1 MGERPV
7 CAAAGESYHQP
18 PEWTQNPSVIVS
30 GGSYNVAFDKQGAK
44 KSLKRKAED
53 TPPTHPELQK
63 TREKQG
69 ATYREMLKK
78 NPQELPHIVKRLEDA
93 AEGLENVTGD
103 ILPKNHAKKVKKEH
117 DAGPISGS
125 KFRGIV
131 KGLDEFTQSEATS
144 SFHKGA
150 RRRHGNTP
158 PRDIPQVDRIVEL
171 SLRLQSADRAPTQT
185 IYAPVDF
192 QGNITGQQHPTSK
205 DQPKLPGGSSG
216 HSYSDRERV
225 DAQNRVFDELS
236 QVSGAPPDAVFLG
249 SMLASNVS
257 TLSHMSAPGYAS
269 NLPSFHQGR
278 LEQQQKEREIIKK
291 QTNFLAQQI
300 HLPVAPGKQ
309 YNDAPWAAHDY
320 PASPERMDESES
332 LLEKNK
338 PKFSDEETEEYQDRY
353 DALKNVLEELNQAV
367 NDEAAQG
374 PGMQQ
379 LQQLMASLQQISRD
393 DPGQQNAVIQL
404 YSEAY
409 QWLVQRRQDINR
421 RQVGNNS
428 AANNDLGARG
438 RRYPALQQFFAE
450 CGQMVA
456 YHMITRAAQLDYRAS
471 ENMLNQM
478 GNFGNDIEEADIRN
492 MLETAN
498 RPDIPVIGS
507 LQQMNRL
514 TQILQNNNQQ
524 GVTDFNIETAEQQ
537 GGASVN
543 AFLTGQSHEL
553 HAVVNTT
560 GHLDD
565 SQRGHHWIAVTFN
578 RTEDRQIG
586 VRYQDSLDYDADYTD
601 LFTAYRQFFGHIPP
615 NNQ

>member
-192 QGNITGQQHPTSK
+192 QGNITGQQSTLPVKISRSFPADPPGIPIPTGSGWTLK
-205 DQPKLPGGSSG
+205 TGYSMSYPRFPARRRTLCFSAPCLPPT
-216 HSYSDRERV
+216 YPPLATCPLRAMRATFRLFIRV
-225 DAQNRVFDELS
+225 DWNSSRR
-236 QVSGAPPDAVFLG
+236 SGK
-249 SMLASNVS
+249 S
-257 TLSHMSAPGYAS
+257 
-269 NLPSFHQGR
+269 
-278 LEQQQKEREIIKK
+278 
-291 QTNFLAQQI
+291 
-300 HLPVAPGKQ
+300 
-309 YNDAPWAAHDY
+309 
-320 PASPERMDESES
+320 
-332 LLEKNK
+332 
-338 PKFSDEETEEYQDRY
+338 
-353 DALKNVLEELNQAV
+353 
-367 NDEAAQG
+367 
-374 PGMQQ
+374 
-379 LQQLMASLQQISRD
+379 SR
-393 DPGQQNAVIQL
+393 
-404 YSEAY
+404 
-409 QWLVQRRQDINR
+409 NR
-421 RQVGNNS
+421 R
-428 AANNDLGARG
+428 
-438 RRYPALQQFFAE
+438 
-450 CGQMVA
+450 
-456 YHMITRAAQLDYRAS
+456 
-471 ENMLNQM
+471 
-478 GNFGNDIEEADIRN
+478 
-492 MLETAN
+492 
-498 RPDIPVIGS
+498 
-507 LQQMNRL
+507 
-514 TQILQNNNQQ
+514 
-524 GVTDFNIETAEQQ
+524 
-537 GGASVN
+537 
-543 AFLTGQSHEL
+543 
-553 HAVVNTT
+553 
-560 GHLDD
+560 
-565 SQRGHHWIAVTFN
+565 TFWLSKS
-578 RTEDRQIG
+578 TC
-586 VRYQDSLDYDADYTD
+586 L
-601 LFTAYRQFFGHIPP
+601 
-615 NNQ
+615 